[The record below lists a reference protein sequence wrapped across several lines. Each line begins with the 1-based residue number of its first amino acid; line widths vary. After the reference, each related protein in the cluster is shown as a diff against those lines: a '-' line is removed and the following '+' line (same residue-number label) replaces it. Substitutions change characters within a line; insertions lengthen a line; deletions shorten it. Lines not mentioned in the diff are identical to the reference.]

1 MSAISDVMG
10 VIRDAMKLTDEVKRV
25 GDTLKSLSS
34 ELRDQDRRIT
44 RLEAQWDTAM
54 QLNRVVG
61 VRAPK
66 QIKGK

>member
-1 MSAISDVMG
+1 
-10 VIRDAMKLTDEVKRV
+10 MKLTDEVKRV

>member
-10 VIRDAMKLTDEVKRV
+10 VIRDAMRLTDEVKRV

-44 RLEAQWDTAM
+44 RLEAQWDTAI
-54 QLNRVVG
+54 QLNRIVA
-61 VRAPK
+61 VRTPK